1 MLRILAGGGFTSRLM
16 QSVREQRG
24 LAYGIGAGLDLLFRH
39 GVIVGSVA
47 TENARVAETLAVTR
61 EEWARMAEGGP
72 TDAEVAD
79 AVAFLTGS
87 MPLQFTDSRR
97 VAETLLTLRQNDRP
111 TDWLANRPARLRA
124 LTRQRLAQVAARVLA
139 PDNLSVVIAGQPAG
153 L

>member
-72 TDAEVAD
+72 T
-79 AVAFLTGS
+79 
-87 MPLQFTDSRR
+87 MPRWPMPS
-97 VAETLLTLRQNDRP
+97 P
-111 TDWLANRPARLRA
+111 SSLARCRCNSP
-124 LTRQRLAQVAARVLA
+124 
-139 PDNLSVVIAGQPAG
+139 IAGGSPRRC
-153 L
+153 